1 MMARLNLMPWRE
13 QRRARAVRRFQITL
27 VVTLVVA
34 LCGVL
39 WLDQMARSR
48 LARQALIVVSHQAER
63 DQLDAT
69 LRQVDQLRGRRE
81 ALQAEHAALSA
92 LGTGRSQMPDLFLA
106 LEQALP
112 EGARLTEVDVE
123 AGRLRLGGLAAS
135 ASVVARFMRDLEHV
149 SVVQDLELVHL
160 RRHDEGD
167 AFLLAA
173 RLLAGES

>member
-13 QRRARAVRRFQITL
+13 QRRARVVRRFQLML

-34 LCGVL
+34 LCGVI

-48 LARQALIVVSHQAER
+48 LARQALVVASHQAELKR
-63 DQLDAT
+63 LDT
-69 LRQVDQLRGRRE
+69 MLGQVDQLRSRRA
-81 ALQAEHAALSA
+81 ALQAEHVAVSA
-92 LGTGRSQMPDLFLA
+92 LDAGRSQVPGLFLA

-135 ASVVARFMRDLEHV
+135 ATVVAQFMRDLEHV
-149 SVVQDLELVHL
+149 GVVRDLELVQL

>member
-1 MMARLNLMPWRE
+1 MRVRLNLMPWRE
-13 QRRARAVRRFQITL
+13 HRRARAVRQFQIRL

-34 LCGVL
+34 LGAVT

-48 LARQALIVVSHQAER
+48 LARQALIVVSHQAELER
-63 DQLDAT
+63 LDIS
-69 LRQVDQLRGRRE
+69 LRHVDQLRGRRE

-135 ASVVARFMRDLEHV
+135 ATVVAQFMRDLEHV
-149 SVVQDLELVHL
+149 GVVRDLELVQL

>member
-13 QRRARAVRRFQITL
+13 QRRARVVRRLQIML
-27 VVTLVVA
+27 VVALVVA
-34 LCGVL
+34 LCGVI

-48 LARQALIVVSHQAER
+48 LARQSLVVASHQAELER
-63 DQLDAT
+63 LDAT
-69 LRQVDQLRGRRE
+69 LRQVDQLRGMRA
-81 ALQAEHAALSA
+81 ALQAEHAAVTA
-92 LGTGRSQMPDLFLA
+92 LGAGRSQMPGLFLA

-135 ASVVARFMRDLEHV
+135 ASVVARFMRDLEQV
-149 SVVQDLELVHL
+149 GMVRDLELVHL
-160 RRHDEGD
+160 RRHLQGDE
-167 AFLLAA
+167 FLLAA